1 MTSLTQK
8 ATASPP
14 SAAASGLQPGRRNAA
29 IAVFLLG
36 LAIALYTH
44 FTAPGQTSLWGLT
57 PVLVFAVIA
66 LLGVDIVL
74 STIAAIV
81 LGAIMT
87 GTTPIGMGKLLAD
100 SLGSFIAVVGLIIVL
115 GAGVGEVASR
125 TGAAEQM
132 VRAIVRRIGLSNQ
145 MRVRLGIMVTSTL
158 ICGALGTLAGGN
170 AIIAAVVI
178 PIAAAVRLSPPA
190 VAALFQTAG
199 SAGLVLGPFTPN
211 VVTVTGLTGLSYPE
225 YLLVAGIPMAAA
237 TLLSGWFMSG
247 RIQKMTEASHQ
258 YEEAGAGGMA
268 AIELNA
274 TSSRKAVRAAWAF
287 CLTIV
292 ALAVAGVLA
301 KAGYAFAIIVM
312 VSLATTTGLA
322 GGMSPRAILQAMYAG
337 AGKLI
342 WIFFLF
348 WLFNPVLV
356 LVDKLNAYHALLDLA
371 SPHLAGIGGAMLC
384 VIVLWFNVIGHIPG
398 AAVAQ
403 MTFTAKIFGPLLAAA
418 GVGPAATTAVILGSS
433 QIDWFGPFPTSDM
446 FGQMGL
452 ARSTQLKYMLYNGW
466 AVIVVNLCLFS
477 SLFFFLV

>member
-1 MTSLTQK
+1 MTFTQQQAPTGK
-8 ATASPP
+8 
-14 SAAASGLQPGRRNAA
+14 RNAA
-29 IAVFLLG
+29 IAVFLIG

-44 FTAPGQTSLWGLT
+44 FYLPGQTSLWGLT
-57 PVLVFAVIA
+57 PVVVFAVIA

-74 STIAAIV
+74 ATIGAIV

-87 GTTPIGMGKLLAD
+87 STTPIAMGKLLAE

-125 TGAAEQM
+125 TGAAEQL
-132 VRAIVRRIGLSNQ
+132 VRAIVKRIGLSNPV
-145 MRVRLGIMVTSTL
+145 RVRLGIMVTSTL

-190 VAALFQTAG
+190 VAALFQSAG

-211 VVTVTGLTGLSYPE
+211 VVTVTGLTGLSYME
-225 YLLVAGIPMAAA
+225 YLTVAGLPMAAA
-237 TLLSGWFMSG
+237 TLLTGWFMSG
-247 RIQKMTEASHQ
+247 RIQKMTEKDFQ
-258 YEEAGAGGMA
+258 YEEAAQGAA
-268 AIELNA
+268 AFDLNA
-274 TSSRKAVRAAWAF
+274 KASPKAVRAAWAF
-287 CLTIV
+287 CATIV
-292 ALAVAGVLA
+292 TLAVIGIMA
-301 KAGYAFAIIVM
+301 KAGFAFAIIVM
-312 VSLATTTGLA
+312 VSLGAVTGLA
-322 GGMSPRAILQAMYAG
+322 GGLSPREILQAMYAG

-356 LVDKLNAYHALLDLA
+356 LVDQLNAYHALLDAVQPYLV
-371 SPHLAGIGGAMLC
+371 GISGAALC
-384 VIVLWFNVIGHIPG
+384 MIIVAFNVVGHIPG

-403 MTFTAKIFGPLLAAA
+403 MTFTAKIFGPVLAAA

-433 QIDWFGPFPTSDM
+433 QIDWFGPFPSSDM

-466 AVIVVNLCLFS
+466 AVMLINLLMFAGLFMI
-477 SLFFFLV
+477 LA

>member
-1 MTSLTQK
+1 MTSVASK
-8 ATASPP
+8 APTS
-14 SAAASGLQPGRRNAA
+14 SDLQPSRRIAA
-29 IAVFLLG
+29 IAVFVAG

-44 FTAPGQTSLWGLT
+44 LAMPGETNLWGLT
-57 PVLVFAVIA
+57 PVLVFAIIA

-87 GTTPIGMGKLLAD
+87 GTTPVGMGKLLAD

-125 TGAAEQM
+125 TGAAEQL

-145 MRVRLGIMVTSTL
+145 VRVRLGIMVTSTL

-211 VVTVTGLTGLSYPE
+211 VVTVLGLTGLSYPE
-225 YLLVAGIPMAAA
+225 YLMVAGIPMAAA
-237 TLLSGWFMSG
+237 TLASGWFMSG
-247 RIQKMTEASHQ
+247 RIQKMTEAEHQ
-258 YEEAGAGGMA
+258 YDEAKNGIA
-268 AIELNA
+268 AFDLSA
-274 TSSRKAVRAAWAF
+274 TPPRTAVRAAWAF
-287 CLTIV
+287 CLTIIG
-292 ALAVAGVLA
+292 LATAGVIV
-301 KAGYAFAIIVM
+301 KAGFAFAIIVM
-312 VSLATTTGLA
+312 VSLAATTGLA
-322 GGMSPRAILQAMYAG
+322 GGMGPRAILQAMYAG

-356 LVDKLNAYHALLDLA
+356 LVDKLNAYHALLDIA

-384 VIVLWFNVIGHIPG
+384 VIILWFNVIGHIPG

-466 AVIVVNLCLFS
+466 AVIIVNLCLFS
-477 SLFFFLV
+477 GLFFLLV

>member
-1 MTSLTQK
+1 MTFT
-8 ATASPP
+8 
-14 SAAASGLQPGRRNAA
+14 LQQAPTGKRNAA
-29 IAVFLLG
+29 IAVFLIG

-44 FTAPGQTSLWGLT
+44 FYLPGQTSLWGLT
-57 PVLVFAVIA
+57 PVVVFAVIA

-74 STIAAIV
+74 ATIGAIV

-87 GTTPIGMGKLLAD
+87 STTPIAMGKLLAE

-125 TGAAEQM
+125 TGAAEQL
-132 VRAIVRRIGLSNQ
+132 VRAIVKRIGLSNPV
-145 MRVRLGIMVTSTL
+145 RVRLGIMVASTL

-190 VAALFQTAG
+190 VAALFQSAG

-211 VVTVTGLTGLSYPE
+211 VVTVTGLTGLSYMD
-225 YLLVAGIPMAAA
+225 YLMVAGLPMAAA
-237 TLLSGWFMSG
+237 TLLTGWFMSG
-247 RIQKMTEASHQ
+247 RIQKMTEKDFQ
-258 YEEAGAGGMA
+258 YEEASQGAA
-268 AIELNA
+268 AFDVNA
-274 TSSRKAVRAAWAF
+274 KASPKAVRAAWAF
-287 CLTIV
+287 CATIV
-292 ALAVAGVLA
+292 SLAVFGIMA
-301 KAGYAFAIIVM
+301 KAGFAYAIIVM
-312 VSLATTTGLA
+312 VSLGAATGLA
-322 GGMSPRAILQAMYAG
+322 GGMAPREILQAMYAG

-356 LVDKLNAYHALLDLA
+356 LVDQLNAYHALLDAVQPYL
-371 SPHLAGIGGAMLC
+371 LGISGAALC
-384 VIVLWFNVIGHIPG
+384 MIIVGFNVVGHIPG

-403 MTFTAKIFGPLLAAA
+403 MTFTAKIFGPVLAAA

-433 QIDWFGPFPTSDM
+433 QIDWFGPFPSSDM

-466 AVIVVNLCLFS
+466 AVMAINLLMFAGLFMI
-477 SLFFFLV
+477 LN

>member
-1 MTSLTQK
+1 MTFTQQQAPTGK
-8 ATASPP
+8 
-14 SAAASGLQPGRRNAA
+14 RNIA
-29 IAVFLLG
+29 IAVFLIG

-44 FTAPGQTSLWGLT
+44 FYLPGQTSLWGLT
-57 PVLVFAVIA
+57 PVVVFAVIA

-74 STIAAIV
+74 ATIGAIV

-87 GTTPIGMGKLLAD
+87 STTPIAMGKLLAE

-125 TGAAEQM
+125 TGAAEQL
-132 VRAIVRRIGLSNQ
+132 VRAIVKRIGLSNPV
-145 MRVRLGIMVTSTL
+145 RVRLGIMVTSTL

-190 VAALFQTAG
+190 VAALFQSAG

-211 VVTVTGLTGLSYPE
+211 VVTVTGLTGLSYME
-225 YLLVAGIPMAAA
+225 YLTVAGLPMAAA
-237 TLLSGWFMSG
+237 TLLTGWFMSG
-247 RIQKMTEASHQ
+247 RIQKMTEKDFQ
-258 YEEAGAGGMA
+258 YEEAAQGAA
-268 AIELNA
+268 AFDLNSKA
-274 TSSRKAVRAAWAF
+274 SPKAVRAAWAF
-287 CLTIV
+287 CATIV
-292 ALAVAGVLA
+292 TLAVIGIMA
-301 KAGYAFAIIVM
+301 KAGFAFAIIVM
-312 VSLATTTGLA
+312 VSLGAVTGLA
-322 GGMSPRAILQAMYAG
+322 GGLAPREILQAMYAG

-356 LVDKLNAYHALLDLA
+356 LVDQLNAYHALLDAVQPYLV
-371 SPHLAGIGGAMLC
+371 GISGAALC
-384 VIVLWFNVIGHIPG
+384 MIIVAFNVVGHIPG

-403 MTFTAKIFGPLLAAA
+403 MTFTAKIFGPVLAAA

-433 QIDWFGPFPTSDM
+433 QIDWFGPFPSSDM

-466 AVIVVNLCLFS
+466 AVMLINLLMFAGLFMI
-477 SLFFFLV
+477 LA

>member
-1 MTSLTQK
+1 MTFTQQQAPTGK
-8 ATASPP
+8 
-14 SAAASGLQPGRRNAA
+14 RNIA
-29 IAVFLLG
+29 IAVFLIG

-44 FTAPGQTSLWGLT
+44 FYLPGQTSLWGLT
-57 PVLVFAVIA
+57 PVVVFAVIA

-74 STIAAIV
+74 ATIGAIV

-87 GTTPIGMGKLLAD
+87 STTPIAMGKLLAE

-125 TGAAEQM
+125 TGAAEQL
-132 VRAIVRRIGLSNQ
+132 VRAIVKRIGLSNPV
-145 MRVRLGIMVTSTL
+145 RVRLGIMVTSTL

-190 VAALFQTAG
+190 VAALFQSAG

-211 VVTVTGLTGLSYPE
+211 VVTVTGLTGLSYME
-225 YLLVAGIPMAAA
+225 YLTVAGLPMAAA
-237 TLLSGWFMSG
+237 TLLTGWFMSG
-247 RIQKMTEASHQ
+247 RIQKMTEKDFQ
-258 YEEAGAGGMA
+258 YEEAAQGAA
-268 AIELNA
+268 AFDLNA
-274 TSSRKAVRAAWAF
+274 KASPKAVRAAWAF
-287 CLTIV
+287 CATIV
-292 ALAVAGVLA
+292 TLAVIGIMA
-301 KAGYAFAIIVM
+301 KAGFAFAIIVM
-312 VSLATTTGLA
+312 VSLGAVTGLA
-322 GGMSPRAILQAMYAG
+322 GGLAPREILQAMYAG

-356 LVDKLNAYHALLDLA
+356 LVDQLNAYHALLDAVQPYLV
-371 SPHLAGIGGAMLC
+371 GISGAALC
-384 VIVLWFNVIGHIPG
+384 MIIVAFNVVGHIPG

-403 MTFTAKIFGPLLAAA
+403 MTFTAKIFGPVLAAA

-433 QIDWFGPFPTSDM
+433 QIDWFGPFPSSDM

-466 AVIVVNLCLFS
+466 AVMLINLLMFAGLFMI
-477 SLFFFLV
+477 LA

>member
-1 MTSLTQK
+1 MTFT
-8 ATASPP
+8 
-14 SAAASGLQPGRRNAA
+14 LQQAPTGKRNAA
-29 IAVFLLG
+29 IAVFLIG

-44 FTAPGQTSLWGLT
+44 FYLPGQTSLWGLT
-57 PVLVFAVIA
+57 PVVVFAVIA

-74 STIAAIV
+74 ATIGAIV

-87 GTTPIGMGKLLAD
+87 STTPIAMGKLLAE

-125 TGAAEQM
+125 TGAAEQL
-132 VRAIVRRIGLSNQ
+132 VRAIVKRIGLSNPV
-145 MRVRLGIMVTSTL
+145 RVRLGIMVASTL

-190 VAALFQTAG
+190 VAALFQSAG

-211 VVTVTGLTGLSYPE
+211 VVTVTGLTGLSYMD
-225 YLLVAGIPMAAA
+225 YLMVAGLPMAAA
-237 TLLSGWFMSG
+237 TLLTGWFMSG
-247 RIQKMTEASHQ
+247 RIQKMTAKDFQ
-258 YEEAGAGGMA
+258 YEEAAQGAA
-268 AIELNA
+268 AFDVNA
-274 TSSRKAVRAAWAF
+274 KASPKAVRAAWAF
-287 CLTIV
+287 CATIV
-292 ALAVAGVLA
+292 SLAVFGIMA
-301 KAGYAFAIIVM
+301 KAGFAYAIIVM
-312 VSLATTTGLA
+312 VSLGAATGLA
-322 GGMSPRAILQAMYAG
+322 GGMAPREILQAMYAG

-356 LVDKLNAYHALLDLA
+356 LVDQLNAYHALLDAVQPYL
-371 SPHLAGIGGAMLC
+371 LGISGAALC
-384 VIVLWFNVIGHIPG
+384 MIIVGFNVVGHIPG

-403 MTFTAKIFGPLLAAA
+403 MTFTAKIFGPVLAAA

-433 QIDWFGPFPTSDM
+433 QIDWFGPFPSSDM

-466 AVIVVNLCLFS
+466 AVMAINLLMFAGLFMI
-477 SLFFFLV
+477 LN

>member
-1 MTSLTQK
+1 MTLTQK
-8 ATASPP
+8 MPQ
-14 SAAASGLQPGRRNAA
+14 GKRNAA
-29 IAVFLLG
+29 IAVFLVG

-44 FTAPGQTSLWGLT
+44 FVIPGETSLWGLT
-57 PVLVFAVIA
+57 PVVVFAVIA
-66 LLGVDIVL
+66 LLDVDIVL

-87 GTTPIGMGKLLAD
+87 GTTPIAMGKLLAD

-115 GAGVGEVASR
+115 GAGVGEVAAR
-125 TGAAEQM
+125 TGAAEQL
-132 VRAIVRRIGLSNQ
+132 VRAIVKRIGLSNQ
-145 MRVRLGIMVTSTL
+145 RRVRLGIMITSTL

-211 VVTVTGLTGLSYPE
+211 VVTVTGLTGLTYVE
-225 YLLVAGIPMAAA
+225 YLTVAGIPMAIA
-237 TLLSGWFMSG
+237 TLLTGWFMSG
-247 RIQKMTEASHQ
+247 RIQKITEPHFQ
-258 YEEAGAGGMA
+258 YEEAALGQA
-268 AIELNA
+268 ALNL
-274 TSSRKAVRAAWAF
+274 SRPAAPSAVRAAWAF
-287 CLTIV
+287 CLTIIL
-292 ALAVAGVLA
+292 LAIVGISA
-301 KAGYAFAIIVM
+301 KAGFAFAIIVM
-312 VSLATTTGLA
+312 VSLGATTGLA
-322 GGMSPRAILQAMYAG
+322 GGMQPREILQAMYAG
-337 AGKLI
+337 SGKLI

-356 LVDKLNAYHALLDLA
+356 LVDKLNAYHALLDVVQPYLVGV
-371 SPHLAGIGGAMLC
+371 SGAVLC
-384 VIVLWFNVIGHIPG
+384 IIIVAFNVVGHIPG

-403 MTFTAKIFGPLLAAA
+403 MTFTAKIFGPVLAAA

-433 QIDWFGPFPTSDM
+433 QIDWFGPFPSSDM

-466 AVIVVNLCLFS
+466 AVMGVNLLMFCG
-477 SLFFFLV
+477 LFFILV

>member
-1 MTSLTQK
+1 MTSLAQT
-8 ATASPP
+8 
-14 SAAASGLQPGRRNAA
+14 AAAPRPPAGGSLHPRRRNAA
-29 IAVFLLG
+29 IAVFLVG

-44 FTAPGQTSLWGLT
+44 YALPGQTSLWGLT
-57 PVLVFAVIA
+57 PVLVFAIIA

-87 GTTPIGMGKLLAD
+87 GTTPIAMSKLLAE

-145 MRVRLGIMVTSTL
+145 VRVRLGIMVTSTL

-211 VVTVTGLTGLSYPE
+211 VVTVTGLTGLSYPQ
-225 YLLVAGIPMAAA
+225 YLLVAGIPMAVA
-237 TLLSGWFMSG
+237 TLLAGWFMSG
-247 RIQKMTEASHQ
+247 RIQKMSEATHQ
-258 YEEAGAGGMA
+258 YEEAGASMA
-268 AIELNA
+268 ALDLDA
-274 TSSRKAVRAAWAF
+274 APSPTALRAAWAF
-287 CLTIV
+287 CLTIIIM
-292 ALAVAGVLA
+292 AAAGVLA

-312 VSLATTTGLA
+312 VSLAATTGLA
-322 GGMSPRAILQAMYAG
+322 GGMGPRAILQAMYAG
-337 AGKLI
+337 TGKLI

-356 LVDKLNAYHALLDLA
+356 LVDQLNAYHAVLELA
-371 SPHLAGIGGAMLC
+371 KPHLAGISGAMLC

-452 ARSTQLKYMLYNGW
+452 ARSGELKYMLYNGW
-466 AVIVVNLCLFS
+466 AVILVNLCLFS

>member
-1 MTSLTQK
+1 MTFTQQQAPTGK
-8 ATASPP
+8 
-14 SAAASGLQPGRRNAA
+14 RNIA
-29 IAVFLLG
+29 IAVFLIG

-44 FTAPGQTSLWGLT
+44 FYLPGQTSLWGLT
-57 PVLVFAVIA
+57 PVVVFAVIA

-74 STIAAIV
+74 ATIGAIV

-87 GTTPIGMGKLLAD
+87 STTPIAMGKLLAE

-125 TGAAEQM
+125 TGAAEQL
-132 VRAIVRRIGLSNQ
+132 VRAIVKRIGLSNPV
-145 MRVRLGIMVTSTL
+145 RVRLGIMVTSTL

-190 VAALFQTAG
+190 VAALFQSAG

-211 VVTVTGLTGLSYPE
+211 VVTVTGLTGLSYME
-225 YLLVAGIPMAAA
+225 YLTVAGLPMAAA
-237 TLLSGWFMSG
+237 TLLTGWFMSG
-247 RIQKMTEASHQ
+247 RIQKMTEKDFQ
-258 YEEAGAGGMA
+258 YEEAAQGAA
-268 AIELNA
+268 AFDLNA
-274 TSSRKAVRAAWAF
+274 KASPKAVRAAWAF
-287 CLTIV
+287 CATIV
-292 ALAVAGVLA
+292 TLAVIGIMA
-301 KAGYAFAIIVM
+301 KAGFAFAIIVM
-312 VSLATTTGLA
+312 VSLGAVTGLA
-322 GGMSPRAILQAMYAG
+322 GGLSPREILQAMYAG

-356 LVDKLNAYHALLDLA
+356 LVDQLNAYHALLDAVQPYLV
-371 SPHLAGIGGAMLC
+371 GISGAALC
-384 VIVLWFNVIGHIPG
+384 MIIVAFNVVGHIPG

-403 MTFTAKIFGPLLAAA
+403 MTFTAKIFGPVLAAA

-433 QIDWFGPFPTSDM
+433 QIDWFGPFPSSDM

-466 AVIVVNLCLFS
+466 AVMLINLLMFAGLFMI
-477 SLFFFLV
+477 LA

>member
-1 MTSLTQK
+1 MTSLAQT
-8 ATASPP
+8 
-14 SAAASGLQPGRRNAA
+14 AAAPRPPAGGSLHPRRRNAA
-29 IAVFLLG
+29 IAVFLVG

-44 FTAPGQTSLWGLT
+44 YALPGQTSLWGLT
-57 PVLVFAVIA
+57 PVLVFAIIA

-87 GTTPIGMGKLLAD
+87 GTTPIAMSKLLAE

-145 MRVRLGIMVTSTL
+145 VRVRLGIMVTSTL

-211 VVTVTGLTGLSYPE
+211 VVTVTGLTGLSYPQ
-225 YLLVAGIPMAAA
+225 YLLVAGIPMAVA
-237 TLLSGWFMSG
+237 TLLAGWFMSG
-247 RIQKMTEASHQ
+247 RIQRMSEATHQ
-258 YEEAGAGGMA
+258 YEEAGASMA
-268 AIELNA
+268 ALDLDA
-274 TSSRKAVRAAWAF
+274 PSPTALRAAWAF
-287 CLTIV
+287 CLTIIIM
-292 ALAVAGVLA
+292 AVAGVLA

-312 VSLATTTGLA
+312 VSLAATTGLA
-322 GGMSPRAILQAMYAG
+322 GGMGPRAILQAMYAG
-337 AGKLI
+337 TGKLI

-356 LVDKLNAYHALLDLA
+356 LVDQLNAYHAVLELA
-371 SPHLAGIGGAMLC
+371 KPHLAGISGAMLC

-452 ARSTQLKYMLYNGW
+452 ARSGELKYMLYNGW
-466 AVIVVNLCLFS
+466 AVILVNLCLFS

>member
-1 MTSLTQK
+1 MTFTQQQAPTGK
-8 ATASPP
+8 
-14 SAAASGLQPGRRNAA
+14 RNIA
-29 IAVFLLG
+29 IAVFLIG

-44 FTAPGQTSLWGLT
+44 FYLPGQTSLWGLT
-57 PVLVFAVIA
+57 PVVVFAVIA
-66 LLGVDIVL
+66 LLGVEIVRA
-74 STIAAIV
+74 TIGAIV

-87 GTTPIGMGKLLAD
+87 STTPIAMGKLLAE

-125 TGAAEQM
+125 TGAAEQL
-132 VRAIVRRIGLSNQ
+132 VRAIVKRIGLSNPV
-145 MRVRLGIMVTSTL
+145 RVRLGIMVTSTL

-190 VAALFQTAG
+190 VAALFQSAG

-211 VVTVTGLTGLSYPE
+211 VVTVTGLTGLSYME
-225 YLLVAGIPMAAA
+225 YLTVAGLPMAAA
-237 TLLSGWFMSG
+237 TLLTGWFMSG
-247 RIQKMTEASHQ
+247 RIQKMTEKDFQ
-258 YEEAGAGGMA
+258 YEEAAQGAA
-268 AIELNA
+268 AFDLNA
-274 TSSRKAVRAAWAF
+274 KASPKAVRAAWAF
-287 CLTIV
+287 CATIV
-292 ALAVAGVLA
+292 TLAVIGIMA
-301 KAGYAFAIIVM
+301 KAGFAFAIIVM
-312 VSLATTTGLA
+312 VSLGAVTGLA
-322 GGMSPRAILQAMYAG
+322 GGLAPREILQAMYAG

-356 LVDKLNAYHALLDLA
+356 LVDQLNAYHALLDAVQPYLV
-371 SPHLAGIGGAMLC
+371 GISGAALC
-384 VIVLWFNVIGHIPG
+384 MIIVAFNVVGHIPG

-403 MTFTAKIFGPLLAAA
+403 MTFTAKIFGPVLAAA

-433 QIDWFGPFPTSDM
+433 QIDWFGPFPSSDM

-466 AVIVVNLCLFS
+466 AVMLINLLMFAGLFMI
-477 SLFFFLV
+477 LA

>member
-1 MTSLTQK
+1 MTFTQ
-8 ATASPP
+8 
-14 SAAASGLQPGRRNAA
+14 QPTGKRNAA
-29 IAVFLLG
+29 MLVYLLG

-44 FTAPGQTSLWGLT
+44 FYMPGETSLWGLT
-57 PVLVFAVIA
+57 PVVVFAVIA

-74 STIAAIV
+74 ATIGAIV

-87 GTTPIGMGKLLAD
+87 STSPIAMGKLLAD

-115 GAGVGEVASR
+115 GAGVGEVAAR
-125 TGAAEQM
+125 TGAAEQL
-132 VRAIVRRIGLSNQ
+132 VRAIVKRIGLSNPV
-145 MRVRLGIMVTSTL
+145 RVRLGIMVASTL

-190 VAALFQTAG
+190 VAALFQSAG

-211 VVTVTGLTGLSYPE
+211 VVTVTGLTGLSYGD
-225 YLLVAGIPMAAA
+225 YLMVAGLPMAAA
-237 TLLSGWFMSG
+237 TLLTGWFMSG
-247 RIQKMTEASHQ
+247 RIQKMTAEDFQ
-258 YEEAGAGGMA
+258 YEEAAKGAA
-268 AIELNA
+268 AFDINA
-274 TSSRKAVRAAWAF
+274 KASPKAVRAAWGF
-287 CLTIV
+287 CLTIIT
-292 ALAVAGVLA
+292 LAVVGVLA
-301 KAGYAFAIIVM
+301 KAGFAFAIIVM
-312 VSLATTTGLA
+312 VSLGAVTGLA
-322 GGMSPRAILQAMYAG
+322 GGLNPREILEAMYKG

-356 LVDKLNAYHALLDLA
+356 LVDQLNAYHALLDAVQPYL
-371 SPHLAGIGGAMLC
+371 IGVSGAALC
-384 VIVLWFNVIGHIPG
+384 MIIVGFNVVGHIPG

-403 MTFTAKIFGPLLAAA
+403 MTFTAKIFGPVLAAA

-433 QIDWFGPFPTSDM
+433 QIDWFGPFPSSDM

-466 AVIVVNLCLFS
+466 AVMAINLLMFAGLFMI
-477 SLFFFLV
+477 LE

>member
-1 MTSLTQK
+1 MTLTQQQAPTGK
-8 ATASPP
+8 
-14 SAAASGLQPGRRNAA
+14 RNAA
-29 IAVFLLG
+29 MVVYLIG

-44 FTAPGQTSLWGLT
+44 FYLPGETSLWGLT
-57 PVLVFAVIA
+57 PVVVFAVIA

-74 STIAAIV
+74 ATIGAIV

-87 GTTPIGMGKLLAD
+87 STTPIAMGKLLAE

-115 GAGVGEVASR
+115 GAGVGEVAAR
-125 TGAAEQM
+125 TGAAEQL
-132 VRAIVRRIGLSNQ
+132 VRAIVKRIGLSNPV
-145 MRVRLGIMVTSTL
+145 RVRLGIMVTSTL

-190 VAALFQTAG
+190 VAALFQSAG

-211 VVTVTGLTGLSYPE
+211 VVTVTGLTGLSYME
-225 YLLVAGIPMAAA
+225 YLTVAGLPMAAA
-237 TLLSGWFMSG
+237 TLLTGWFMSG
-247 RIQKMTEASHQ
+247 RIQKMTEKDFQ
-258 YEEAGAGGMA
+258 YEEAALGAA
-268 AIELNA
+268 AFDLNA
-274 TSSRKAVRAAWAF
+274 KVSPKAVRAAWAF
-287 CLTIV
+287 CATIV
-292 ALAVAGVLA
+292 TLAVVGIMA
-301 KAGYAFAIIVM
+301 KAGFAFAIIVM
-312 VSLATTTGLA
+312 VSLGAVTGLA
-322 GGMSPRAILQAMYAG
+322 GGLNPREILQAMYAG

-356 LVDKLNAYHALLDLA
+356 LVDQLNAYHALLDAVQPYLV
-371 SPHLAGIGGAMLC
+371 GISGAALC
-384 VIVLWFNVIGHIPG
+384 MIIVGFNVVGHIPG

-433 QIDWFGPFPTSDM
+433 QIDWFGPFPSSDM

-466 AVIVVNLCLFS
+466 AVMIINLLMFAVLFTI
-477 SLFFFLV
+477 LV

>member
-1 MTSLTQK
+1 M
-8 ATASPP
+8 
-14 SAAASGLQPGRRNAA
+14 
-29 IAVFLLG
+29 
-36 LAIALYTH
+36 
-44 FTAPGQTSLWGLT
+44 
-57 PVLVFAVIA
+57 FAVIA
-66 LLGVDIVL
+66 LLWVDIVL

-145 MRVRLGIMVTSTL
+145 VRVRLGIMGDVDADL
-158 ICGALGTLAGGN
+158 RRAGHAGRRQRYHRRGGHPDCRRRAPVAACGGGAVPDRRIGRPGAGTLYAQCGHGDRADRPELPGIPAGGRHPDGRRDL
-170 AIIAAVVI
+170 AERLVQRPAAS
-178 PIAAAVRLSPPA
+178 R
-190 VAALFQTAG
+190 
-199 SAGLVLGPFTPN
+199 
-211 VVTVTGLTGLSYPE
+211 
-225 YLLVAGIPMAAA
+225 
-237 TLLSGWFMSG
+237 
-247 RIQKMTEASHQ
+247 KMTEASHQ

-268 AIELNA
+268 AIDLNA

-301 KAGYAFAIIVM
+301 KAG
-312 VSLATTTGLA
+312 STRSPSSSWCRSPPPPGWR

-371 SPHLAGIGGAMLC
+371 SPHLAR
-384 VIVLWFNVIGHIPG
+384 HQ
-398 AAVAQ
+398 AVPCCA
-403 MTFTAKIFGPLLAAA
+403 
-418 GVGPAATTAVILGSS
+418 
-433 QIDWFGPFPTSDM
+433 
-446 FGQMGL
+446 
-452 ARSTQLKYMLYNGW
+452 
-466 AVIVVNLCLFS
+466 
-477 SLFFFLV
+477 